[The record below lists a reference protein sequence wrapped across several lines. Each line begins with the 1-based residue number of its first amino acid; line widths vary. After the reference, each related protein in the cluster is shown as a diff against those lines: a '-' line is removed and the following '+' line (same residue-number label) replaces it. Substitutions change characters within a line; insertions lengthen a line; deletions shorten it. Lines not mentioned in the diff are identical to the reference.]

1 MNTKPVF
8 SLAEVVAM
16 LDAEPLEVRNP
27 RLSEQIDRAF
37 EGKGEALLSSLA
49 REAPDKEWDDMAR
62 YIDEE
67 ASPRNMEEYSALCF
81 LYACFILCVEGEDD
95 EF

>member
-1 MNTKPVF
+1 MMNIE
-8 SLAEVVAM
+8 L

-27 RLSEQIDRAF
+27 GLSRQIDDAF
-37 EGKGEALLSSLA
+37 EGEGYAYLSSLA
-49 REAPDKEWDDMAR
+49 KGSPPEEWDDMAR

-67 ASPRNMEEYSALCF
+67 GYPRNMEEYSALCF
-81 LYACFILCVEGEDD
+81 LYACFILCVEGEED